1 MVRLREWLGRATGA
15 LVGALALVPAGG
27 CATAAPVAAP
37 AAAEVMPAAAP
48 GPALWRLSDA
58 DTTVYL
64 FGTVHALPEGADWYD
79 ARIQRAFAEADE
91 LVTEINMDDQRE
103 SATTLASAAM
113 LSGGR
118 NLRELM
124 TRENRAQY
132 ESALTALGVPVETLD
147 PVEPW
152 FAALNVSMLPLMRS
166 GFDPGAGVDMVLT
179 EAGKDKRRVALETV
193 DEQVALF
200 DTLPLASQFALLE
213 GAVEGAPTAAET
225 LGAMVDRWIEG
236 DADGLATLMNAD
248 MDDPVLFQR
257 LLYDRNA
264 RWVDW
269 IATRMEQPG
278 TVFIA
283 VGAGHLAGEG
293 SVQDL
298 LGERGLEVTR
308 IWE

>member
-64 FGTVHALPEGADWYD
+64 FGTVHALPEGAEWYD

-103 SATTLASAAM
+103 SATTLASAAT

-166 GFDPGAGVDMVLT
+166 GFNPSAGVDMVLT